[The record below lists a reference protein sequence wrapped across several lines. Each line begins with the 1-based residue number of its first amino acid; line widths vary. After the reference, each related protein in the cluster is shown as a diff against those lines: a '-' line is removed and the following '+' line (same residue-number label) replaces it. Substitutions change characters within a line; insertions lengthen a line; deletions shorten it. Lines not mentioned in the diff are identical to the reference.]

1 MVSVAIVV
9 LVPTASAETVVATIT
24 VGSVP
29 FGVGVNDVTNKVYV
43 ANFGP
48 AGSGHTVSVVDGST
62 NTVEATV
69 GVGSGPRRIGV
80 NEITNRIYVANS
92 GSNNVSVIDGTT
104 NTVVATVPVG
114 TSPRHVGV
122 NEITN
127 MAYVANAGS
136 NTVSVI
142 DGSTNTVVATVPVG
156 SDPRGAGVNAA
167 TNRVYVPNFAGGS
180 GNTVS
185 VIDGST
191 NTVVATIVVGTG
203 FLGSL
208 DAGVNA
214 ETNTVYVT
222 NFGPAPGTGNT
233 VSVID
238 GSTSTVEPNA
248 IRVGNG
254 PASAVVDD
262 EANIVY
268 VANSGSNN
276 VSVIDGSTD
285 TVVASVGVGISP
297 RGLGVNKIT
306 KIAYVANSG
315 LSSPPVPSNTV
326 SVIEYEPSTVVSI
339 TSPADGATLFT
350 DFGLALSA
358 TPGSGKIADGGTTVP
373 RALLSPQGSLVTFV
387 QVTYSNTGSVADGT
401 LTLSDGGTVVGML
414 SLTAFRGAASTSFGV
429 TLGLGAHTLAATL
442 SLSNLAGSSTES
454 ASVAISVSGALS
466 SLASLAFAVS
476 GPAAPT
482 YLGKLTFQVV
492 SGGIVTAEG
501 LLGDSASS
509 FTSLDLPVSVSSDQ
523 NLLLQEPIRI
533 TVTGLGTITV
543 TISITANGYSH
554 SASITFNGSG

>member
-1 MVSVAIVV
+1 
-9 LVPTASAETVVATIT
+9 
-24 VGSVP
+24 
-29 FGVGVNDVTNKVYV
+29 
-43 ANFGP
+43 
-48 AGSGHTVSVVDGST
+48 
-62 NTVEATV
+62 
-69 GVGSGPRRIGV
+69 
-80 NEITNRIYVANS
+80 
-92 GSNNVSVIDGTT
+92 
-104 NTVVATVPVG
+104 
-114 TSPRHVGV
+114 
-122 NEITN
+122 
-127 MAYVANAGS
+127 
-136 NTVSVI
+136 
-142 DGSTNTVVATVPVG
+142 
-156 SDPRGAGVNAA
+156 
-167 TNRVYVPNFAGGS
+167 
-180 GNTVS
+180 
-185 VIDGST
+185 
-191 NTVVATIVVGTG
+191 
-203 FLGSL
+203 
-208 DAGVNA
+208 
-214 ETNTVYVT
+214 
-222 NFGPAPGTGNT
+222 
-233 VSVID
+233 
-238 GSTSTVEPNA
+238 
-248 IRVGNG
+248 
-254 PASAVVDD
+254 
-262 EANIVY
+262 